1 MLTEHRTNTKV
12 ITYPMF
18 PIERSLEK
26 KYRGIAYPKKQ
37 ITHIYSLYT
46 IYILLCGPGIKNIA
60 HSYG

>member
-1 MLTEHRTNTKV
+1 MEMLTEYRTNTKV

-37 ITHIYSLYT
+37 TTHISYRLGRYR
-46 IYILLCGPGIKNIA
+46 GIEHEVTVK
-60 HSYG
+60 S